1 MATLRLAPINQPLVI
16 RSAISRRWA
25 MPRLSLAA
33 LLLVA
38 FVAAG
43 ISLRPNDRGNDLAP
57 GFLFAPAATPL
68 PSPTEVHGVYDRPLS
83 GMSWTAIVRERFQ
96 PGSDY
101 AQANPGPDLWLI
113 ESGELTISAEGPA
126 TITRAGAG
134 ETLLTPG
141 TEAVLRAGDGASFPA
156 NVTVHM
162 RNSGAGAALAA
173 EAVVTDQTSTS
184 SGTEPDTVVLNEQY
198 DEPVPPPATV
208 SLRRVALVVDE
219 TLPASGTSQFVL
231 AAPVTGST
239 IYLAPKDGVY
249 RNTSGKPLDAYVLT
263 IVPMSS
269 ATPAAFPVMTTASP
283 NTAAELQG
291 VYGSQLAGMTWTA
304 ISRDHFQPGVV
315 LSEQNFGPDLILVE
329 SGELTVKVDGAA
341 TMTRAGS
348 TMATPLASSSEV
360 TLGPGDGAS
369 IPAGV
374 AVQLRNDGA
383 QPVIAIEAFLFD
395 MNGASAT
402 SPGYYFVVLAEKYS
416 APVDAPASISLSQ
429 VTLGANETLPA
440 SADNQVVLAA
450 PVSGSAVNLALEGGR
465 YRNVSGERLAVYV
478 LTLTS
483 AVATPAATPS
493 S

>member
-1 MATLRLAPINQPLVI
+1 
-16 RSAISRRWA
+16 
-25 MPRLSLAA
+25 
-33 LLLVA
+33 
-38 FVAAG
+38 
-43 ISLRPNDRGNDLAP
+43 
-57 GFLFAPAATPL
+57 
-68 PSPTEVHGVYDRPLS
+68 
-83 GMSWTAIVRERFQ
+83 
-96 PGSDY
+96 
-101 AQANPGPDLWLI
+101 
-113 ESGELTISAEGPA
+113 
-126 TITRAGAG
+126 
-134 ETLLTPG
+134 
-141 TEAVLRAGDGASFPA
+141 
-156 NVTVHM
+156 
-162 RNSGAGAALAA
+162 
-173 EAVVTDQTSTS
+173 
-184 SGTEPDTVVLNEQY
+184 
-198 DEPVPPPATV
+198 
-208 SLRRVALVVDE
+208 
-219 TLPASGTSQFVL
+219 
-231 AAPVTGST
+231 
-239 IYLAPKDGVY
+239 
-249 RNTSGKPLDAYVLT
+249 
-263 IVPMSS
+263 
-269 ATPAAFPVMTTASP
+269 
-283 NTAAELQG
+283 
-291 VYGSQLAGMTWTA
+291 
-304 ISRDHFQPGVV
+304 V

-329 SGELTVKVDGAA
+329 RGELTVKVDGAA